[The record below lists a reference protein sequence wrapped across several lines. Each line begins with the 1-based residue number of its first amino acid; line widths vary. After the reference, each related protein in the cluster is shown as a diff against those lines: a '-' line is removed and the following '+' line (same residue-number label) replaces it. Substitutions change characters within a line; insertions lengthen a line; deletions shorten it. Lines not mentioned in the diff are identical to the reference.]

1 MTPYFLLFSAK
12 KSTEVKKFNS
22 QTLKSIVQK
31 ISTADITETRS
42 NSSNASDSSLN
53 VILERRGRRKKA
65 MNSNVDKL
73 DNNIENE
80 RYRIDG
86 KPFYMRK
93 SEIQQI
99 ADEIIEKSIENNVSI
114 QQMCPS
120 TETSFRSRATEQRK
134 KSIKDNLTP
143 DSTISDDRSNASSRR
158 STSFN
163 GSHVRQT
170 HRRHKKI
177 KNTLNNL
184 MGYMY
189 GKFTKPKL
197 KRTQEADRFGI
208 PFSMID
214 RAVAKHKKEQIQENV
229 LRKVRLSHMGYQQ
242 PPSKDDSSDN
252 ESTQNV
258 KRLALVRTPYF
269 MIPTIKISQVRKKER
284 FRNKYLRKDRLNRI
298 NLLLYG
304 NGLRFGNKNDEEDKG
319 EKIEK
324 EEKKKQSFLDI
335 VAERMIANKPISN
348 ENTPKFTK
356 NDDTELFENPI
367 KTNYLAIVREQYEK
381 QRKLCETD
389 VSLRLISF
397 DSFI

>member
-1 MTPYFLLFSAK
+1 MSSLYFVLFSAK
-12 KSTEVKKFNS
+12 KSTEVNKFNTE
-22 QTLKSIVQK
+22 TLKSIVQK
-31 ISTADITETRS
+31 IGTADITETKS

-53 VILERRGRRKKA
+53 VILEGRGRRKKA
-65 MNSNVDKL
+65 MNSKADRSN
-73 DNNIENE
+73 NNIENE
-80 RYRIDG
+80 QRYCIDG
-86 KPFYMRK
+86 KSFYMQK
-93 SEIQQI
+93 SEIEQL
-99 ADEIIEKSIENNVSI
+99 ADEIIERSIEKNVSI

-120 TETSFRSRATEQRK
+120 TETSFRFWAAEQRNK
-134 KSIKDNLTP
+134 HIKVNLAPASTIE
-143 DSTISDDRSNASSRR
+143 TISDDQSNVSSRK
-158 STSFN
+158 STTYN
-163 GSHVRQT
+163 GFHVRQI
-170 HRRHKKI
+170 HRRHKRV

-214 RAVAKHKKEQIQENV
+214 RAIAKHKTKQIQENV

-252 ESTQNV
+252 ESIQNV

-269 MIPTIKISQVRKKER
+269 SIPTIKIRQVRKKER

-304 NGLRFGNKNDEEDKG
+304 NGLKSYTKSDEENEG
-319 EKIEK
+319 EKEKK

-335 VAERMIANKPISN
+335 VAERMIANKPVSN
-348 ENTPKFTK
+348 NNNSPKLTENNIDIETS
-356 NDDTELFENPI
+356 ENPI
-367 KTNYLAIVREQYEK
+367 KTKYLAIVREQYEK
-381 QRKLCETD
+381 QRKICEPD
-389 VSLRLISF
+389 VS
-397 DSFI
+397 